1 MAGYSDREGNYHDTY
16 EQALSKDQQNQASG
30 HWAYKG
36 QSSSEKAMG
45 DMGAKALAGG
55 AGIGVILMLVVPLI
69 LVVIIEELFGFLF
82 NAKTIGKVFQSV
94 LMGLLSCVI
103 ITIAFIAVAVNLNI
117 DSKNIVYIVGFAGY
131 AAGAIWYY
139 FSHYYSVK
147 AALDD
152 ERFAINSTFKAG
164 LFVDSFG
171 IMFYGYIVAFIASAF
186 VKVVPIVIVLFI
198 APLIAGI
205 ILYIKRI
212 LSVRYGASVIKGEER
227 SQPIGALAALA
238 VVPLFLLISKII
250 SVVAAFV
257 IIIGVPTVYGIVVF
271 IRNKIEKKRLQKIE
285 LAERERLQKIKSE
298 ERKARKAQERELE
311 AASPSEPKKNYLEY
325 TGDVVWVKNLV
336 DGCFYPAKA
345 KKIISDDIVEVT
357 YLNDEKEERNKNDVL
372 SFSEAIKRKPYT
384 PHSFSEEEGKEIWYL
399 CQICKVID
407 DQTISIRYEDGT
419 KVNIPPQDLAFIK
432 R

>member
-1 MAGYSDREGNYHDTY
+1 MAGYGDKEGNYHDTY

-36 QSSSEKAMG
+36 ASSSEKAMG

-55 AGIGVILMLVVPLI
+55 AGIGIILMLVVPLI

-103 ITIAFIAVAVNLNI
+103 ITIAFLAVAINLNI
-117 DSKNIVYIVGFAGY
+117 DSKNIIYIVGFAGY

-147 AALDD
+147 AALQD

-186 VKVVPIVIVLFI
+186 VKVVPIVIILFI

-212 LSVRYGASVIKGEER
+212 LSVRYGASVIKGEE
-227 SQPIGALAALA
+227 SSKPIGALAALA
-238 VVPLFLLISKII
+238 VVPLFLLISNII

-271 IRNKIEKKRLQKIE
+271 IRNKIEQKRLRKIE
-285 LAERERLQKIKSE
+285 LAEQERLQKIKSE

-311 AASPSEPKKNYLEY
+311 AASPAEPKKHYLEY

-336 DGCFYPAKA
+336 DGCLYPAKA

-384 PHSFSEEEGKEIWYL
+384 PHSFSEEEGKEVWYL
-399 CQICKVID
+399 CQICKVIN

-419 KVNIPPQDLAFIK
+419 KANIPPHDLAFIK